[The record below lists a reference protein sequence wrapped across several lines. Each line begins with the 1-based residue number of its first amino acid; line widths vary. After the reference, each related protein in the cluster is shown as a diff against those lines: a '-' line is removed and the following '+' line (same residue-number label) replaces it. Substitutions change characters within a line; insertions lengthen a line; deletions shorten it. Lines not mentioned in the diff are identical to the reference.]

1 MRFERASKGELTVTD
16 NFRLSRRSL
25 LGLTA
30 ATAAGLALTG
40 CGGDDAQSG
49 SGKKIRWW
57 HIANT
62 DPMMSEW
69 AKMARQFEAAHP
81 GVTFEITPLE
91 NEAFKTKLTTVIQAG
106 DPPDIFHT
114 WGGGVLFQ
122 QAAAGMVKDLSA
134 DVGGWRDALIP
145 TALDAYTDE
154 GKTYASA
161 VDTGMVGFWYNKEL
175 FERAGVRTPPA
186 TWTDYLEAVRKLK
199 AAGITPIAV
208 AGKEKWPGHY
218 YWAYLAMRV
227 GGLEALRQAAVD
239 KKFSTP
245 DFVTAGDRLAELVAL
260 QPFQTGFLAAG
271 YSTAD
276 GQAATVG
283 NGRAA
288 MELMGQWAPVVQRDN
303 SAGKKGLGGK
313 LGFFPFPAVDGG
325 KGKVTDVFGGGGGF
339 AVGKDAPPEAV
350 EFLKFI
356 AQPDNARIEAR
367 TAGVL
372 PVVKEAQ
379 DAVTDPNLKLVGDAL
394 SRSTGFQLYLDQA
407 YAPAVGQQVNDSVA
421 ELLAGKASPEQV
433 ARAITT
439 AAERG

>member
-1 MRFERASKGELTVTD
+1 MPSSG
-16 NFRLSRRSL
+16 LSRRSL
-25 LGLTA
+25 LGL
-30 ATAAGLALTG
+30 AGAGAVGAVLGA
-40 CGGDDAQSG
+40 CSDGDGKSSG
-49 SGKKIRWW
+49 SNKTIRWW

-62 DPMMSEW
+62 DPMLSQW
-69 AKMARQFEAAHP
+69 AAMATRFEAAHP
-81 GVTFEITPLE
+81 GVKFEITPLE
-91 NEAFKTKLTTVIQAG
+91 NEAFKTKLTTNIQAG

-122 QAAAGMVKDLSA
+122 QAEAGMAKDLTA
-134 DVGGWRDALIP
+134 EVGGWKDTLIP
-145 TALDAYTDE
+145 TALNAYTND
-154 GKTYASA
+154 GKIYASA

-175 FERAGVRTPPA
+175 FDRAGVKTPPA
-186 TWTDYLEAVRKLK
+186 TWADYLDAVRRLK
-199 AAGITPIAV
+199 TAGITPIAL

-227 GGLEALRQAAVD
+227 GGLDALRQAAAD
-239 KKFSTP
+239 KNFNTP
-245 DFVTAGDRLAELVAL
+245 DFVAAGARLAELVAL

-283 NGRAA
+283 NGKAA

-303 SAGKKGLGGK
+303 SAGKKGLGDK
-313 LGFFPFPAVDGG
+313 LGFFAFPAVDGG
-325 KGKVTDVFGGGGGF
+325 KGQGTDVFGGGGGF

-350 EFLKFI
+350 EFLKYI

-372 PVVKEAQ
+372 PVVKAAD
-379 DAVTDPNLKLVGDAL
+379 DAVTDPNLKLVGTTLAA
-394 SRSTGFQLYLDQA
+394 STGFQLYLDQA

-421 ELLAGKASPEQV
+421 ELLAGKATPERV
-433 ARAITT
+433 AQAITT
-439 AAERG
+439 AAKQG

>member
-1 MRFERASKGELTVTD
+1 M
-16 NFRLSRRSL
+16 
-25 LGLTA
+25 LGLA
-30 ATAAGLALTG
+30 AAASAGAVLPG
-40 CGGDDAQSG
+40 CSGDGGESG
-49 SGKKIRWW
+49 SQKIRWW

-62 DPMMSEW
+62 DPMLSTW
-69 AKMARQFEAAHP
+69 AAMARQFQAAHP

-114 WGGGVLFQ
+114 WGGGVLAQ
-122 QAAAGMVKDLSA
+122 QADAGMVKDLTA
-134 DVGGWRDALIP
+134 DVGGWRETLIP
-145 TALDAYTDE
+145 TALDAYTID

-175 FERAGVRTPPA
+175 FGRAGLSKPPA
-186 TWTDYLEAVRKLK
+186 TWAEFLEAVRRLK
-199 AAGITPIAV
+199 SASITPIAL

-227 GGLEALRQAAVD
+227 AGLDALRQAAVD
-239 KKFSTP
+239 KDFSKP
-245 DFVTAGDRLAELVAL
+245 DFVAAGARLAELVAL

-276 GQAATVG
+276 GQAATMG
-283 NGRAA
+283 NGKAA

-303 SAGKKGLGGK
+303 SAGKKGLQDR
-313 LGFFPFPAVDGG
+313 LGFFAFPAVDGG
-325 KGKVTDVFGGGGGF
+325 KGRITDAFGGGGGF

-350 EFLKFI
+350 EFLRFI
-356 AQPDNARIEAR
+356 AQPDNARLEAK

-372 PVVKEAQ
+372 PVVKAAG
-379 DAVTDPNLKLVGDAL
+379 DAVTDPNLKMVADTLT
-394 SRSTGFQLYLDQA
+394 RSTGFQLYLDQA

-421 ELLAGKASPEQV
+421 ELLAGKTSPDQV
-433 ARAITT
+433 VQAVT
-439 AAERG
+439 AAAKQG

>member
-1 MRFERASKGELTVTD
+1 MTD
-16 NFRLSRRSL
+16 RIRVSRRSV
-25 LGLTA
+25 LGLA
-30 ATAAGLALTG
+30 AAVSAGAVLAG
-40 CGGDDAQSG
+40 CSDDGGGSG

-62 DPMMSEW
+62 DPMMATW
-69 AKMARQFEAAHP
+69 AELARQFQATHP
-81 GVTFEITPLE
+81 GVKFEITPLE

-114 WGGGVLFQ
+114 WGGGVLAQ
-122 QAAAGMVKDLSA
+122 QADAGMVKDLTA
-134 DVGGWRDALIP
+134 EVGGWRDTLIP
-145 TALDAYTDE
+145 AALDAYTID
-154 GKTYASA
+154 GKIYASA

-175 FERAGVRTPPA
+175 FDRAGVTAPPA
-186 TWTDYLEAVRKLK
+186 TWADYLEAVRRLK
-199 AAGITPIAV
+199 AAAITPIAL

-227 GGLEALRQAAVD
+227 AGLDALRQAAVD
-239 KKFSTP
+239 KDFNRP
-245 DFVTAGDRLAELVAL
+245 DFVAAGSRLTELVAL
-260 QPFQTGFLAAG
+260 QPFQTGYLAAG

-303 SAGKKGLGGK
+303 SAGKKGLGDR
-313 LGFFPFPAVDGG
+313 LGFFAFPGVDGG
-325 KGKVTDVFGGGGGF
+325 KGRVTDAFGGGGGF
-339 AVGKDAPPEAV
+339 AVGKDAPPEAA
-350 EFLKFI
+350 EFLRFI
-356 AQPDNARIEAR
+356 AQPDNARIEAK

-372 PVVKEAQ
+372 PVVKAAG
-379 DAVTDPNLKLVGDAL
+379 DAVTDPNLKLVAETL

-421 ELLAGKASPEQV
+421 ELLAGKSSPEQLV
-433 ARAITT
+433 QAVT
-439 AAERG
+439 AAAKQG